1 MKETKGT
8 KDLINM
14 LNRALEL
21 ENAAH
26 LQYSSHAELISG
38 LNAEPLIARL
48 REIAED
54 ELKHQKKLRTLIAD
68 YLGGVPSMGI
78 AETRSGEGKR
88 VEQILEIA
96 INGEKEGIDFYT
108 QIMEK
113 IKTEKANLTYVFWTL
128 EHELRHFIM
137 DEEEHI
143 AELKVLLSQ
152 R

>member
-1 MKETKGT
+1 MKKTKGT
-8 KDLINM
+8 NELIKM
-14 LNRALEL
+14 LNHALEL

-38 LNAEPLIARL
+38 LYAEPIIARL
-48 REIAED
+48 REIADD
-54 ELKHQKKLRTLIAD
+54 EVKHQKKIRSLIAD

-78 AETRSGEGKR
+78 AETHSGEGKT

-96 INGEKEGIDFYT
+96 IKGEKEGVDFYT
-108 QIMEK
+108 QIVEK
-113 IKTEKANLTYVFWTL
+113 VKLHKADLTYAFWTL
-128 EHELRHFIM
+128 EHEIRHFIM

-143 AELKVLLSQ
+143 AELNVLLSQ

>member
-8 KDLINM
+8 KELIKM
-14 LNRALEL
+14 LNHALEL

-26 LQYSSHAELISG
+26 LQYASHAELISG

-78 AETRSGEGKR
+78 AETRSGEGKT
-88 VEQILEIA
+88 VEQLLEIA
-96 INGEKEGIDFYT
+96 IKGEQEGIDYYT

-113 IKTEKANLTYVFWTL
+113 IKTEKANLTYSFWTL